1 MSTSLRQLVCSKHVS
16 LMSDQLFYLGSHAL
30 RNNRE
35 VSMKDITC
43 MSHKYMTLTGMI
55 QHCGAAGLYSFSPP
69 LLRSVHKLSAVADK
83 HMRSVR
89 AQKLSMPSLCPLK
102 FWSKSGRDLVLK
114 NELITLQD
122 KSKNEFCLSPTF
134 EALVTFLVANNN
146 ILTSQLPLSLYQI
159 GPKFRDEPRPKHG
172 LLRCREFLMKDMYS
186 FHKDLDSCR
195 EFYEQTRQAYRAF
208 FEDIGLIFG
217 KNVVEVQAPS
227 GAMGGSV
234 SHEYHVLADIGED
247 TLHKCS
253 NCATFYHPEVH
264 NECPCCSS
272 SDCREE
278 KAIEVGHTFILGKK
292 YSHVFNCIA
301 KDAKDLGQ
309 NYVVEM
315 GCYGLGLSR
324 ILAAYIESFFNS
336 RSGANVNESGSSK
349 KDANFNLNDPSD
361 FYWHPNLAPYKV
373 SMILP
378 KTGNKEEAK
387 SDELVSRLNDL
398 SDYSINELIIDDRD
412 ILIGKKLTDA
422 KFMGTP
428 YIMVLGRSLTDTE
441 PKIEL
446 IDRVNGKTDYID
458 DADFL
463 SYLTKLL

>member
-1 MSTSLRQLVCSKHVS
+1 
-16 LMSDQLFYLGSHAL
+16 
-30 RNNRE
+30 
-35 VSMKDITC
+35 
-43 MSHKYMTLTGMI
+43 
-55 QHCGAAGLYSFSPP
+55 
-69 LLRSVHKLSAVADK
+69 
-83 HMRSVR
+83 
-89 AQKLSMPSLCPLK
+89 
-102 FWSKSGRDLVLK
+102 
-114 NELITLQD
+114 
-122 KSKNEFCLSPTF
+122 
-134 EALVTFLVANNN
+134 
-146 ILTSQLPLSLYQI
+146 
-159 GPKFRDEPRPKHG
+159 
-172 LLRCREFLMKDMYS
+172 
-186 FHKDLDSCR
+186 
-195 EFYEQTRQAYRAF
+195 
-208 FEDIGLIFG
+208 
-217 KNVVEVQAPS
+217 
-227 GAMGGSV
+227 
-234 SHEYHVLADIGED
+234 
-247 TLHKCS
+247 
-253 NCATFYHPEVH
+253 
-264 NECPCCSS
+264 
-272 SDCREE
+272 
-278 KAIEVGHTFILGKK
+278 
-292 YSHVFNCIA
+292 
-301 KDAKDLGQ
+301 
-309 NYVVEM
+309 M